1 MNRWIKELIADIAG
15 SFALVLGLM
24 ALIAVVNH
32 ISMIV

>member
-24 ALIAVVNH
+24 ALIALANRV
-32 ISMIV
+32 SMMF